1 VIAAAQ
7 TAETP
12 IGETAKVAAVVPK
25 EAEAPAEVSIAPA
38 IVKNSPTLAQE
49 QAEAF
54 PDPRQ

>member
-1 VIAAAQ
+1 VTAAAQ

-38 IVKNSPTLAQE
+38 IVKKFSDTCSGTS
-49 QAEAF
+49 
-54 PDPRQ
+54 